1 MPQRTSACSSS
12 VSSSRWRLSVS
23 SVRKSSPYRA
33 SRAWFP
39 REARSDVTEITL
51 RFCSLHRR
59 SLSRNIMS
67 SSCCHTLVITP
78 VLLTKSRIKTPGQ
91 GVWVC
96 ALCAPH
102 KLAQRGKNKRH
113 MKPWRKID
121 YRGRHGLTSSAS
133 TNVSAGSSVSV
144 SISGSS
150 RSCCHTTQLFMRRT
164 GTSGWESPLIEAPW
178 LVNGGHGASFIL
190 RFCSF
195 DLSVLITMIRTHHEV
210 DGVHGHD
217 MRG

>member
-1 MPQRTSACSSS
+1 LPQRTSACSSS

-39 REARSDVTEITL
+39 REARSDVTESTL

-96 ALCAPH
+96 ALCAPR
-102 KLAQRGKNKRH
+102 KLAQRGKNTRH
-113 MKPWRKID
+113 MKPRRKLSRAARPHQQRVHERQRRLQRLREHLRVQQVVLPCNTTFHETNRDQWLGIPVYWGAVASQWRARRII
-121 YRGRHGLTSSAS
+121 HFAF
-133 TNVSAGSSVSV
+133 
-144 SISGSS
+144 
-150 RSCCHTTQLFMRRT
+150 LF
-164 GTSGWESPLIEAPW
+164 
-178 LVNGGHGASFIL
+178 V
-190 RFCSF
+190 
-195 DLSVLITMIRTHHEV
+195 
-210 DGVHGHD
+210 
-217 MRG
+217 